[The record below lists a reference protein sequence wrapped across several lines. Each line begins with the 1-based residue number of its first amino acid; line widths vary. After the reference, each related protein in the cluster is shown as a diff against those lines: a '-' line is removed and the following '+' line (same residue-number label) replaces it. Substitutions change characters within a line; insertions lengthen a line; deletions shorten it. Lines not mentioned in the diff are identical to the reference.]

1 MSAKKPRIKGDYAQ
15 DTTHNR
21 VLIET
26 SERANELARRWSTT
40 KIEVYRYLVDLAFE
54 GKTDLPGE

>member
-15 DTTHNR
+15 D
-21 VLIET
+21 T